1 MYNYIIL
8 VDAELLFEKIEQQI
22 EQRKTNTN
30 RLISI
35 TKWEDYQ
42 EGEQQIEQQLNNDRT
57 TTEQRVNTLQE
68 CKESKK
74 DNNDLNNYYVT
85 HLRSLL

>member
-1 MYNYIIL
+1 MGG
-8 VDAELLFEKIEQQI
+8 
-22 EQRKTNTN
+22 
-30 RLISI
+30 
-35 TKWEDYQ
+35 DYQ

-74 DNNDLNNYYVT
+74 DNNDINNSFESFFDEYHKVT
-85 HLRSLL
+85 NVKNIKIFGY